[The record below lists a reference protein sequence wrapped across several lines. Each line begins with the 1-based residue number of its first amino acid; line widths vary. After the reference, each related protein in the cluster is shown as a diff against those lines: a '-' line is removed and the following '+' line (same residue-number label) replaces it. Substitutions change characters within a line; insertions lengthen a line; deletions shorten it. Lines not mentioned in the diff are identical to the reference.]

1 MSTLQLQARIFFT
14 WKMLFFVIVL
24 GLVAHF
30 AVDGF
35 VKAQTENI
43 RFPTGWEA
51 AEARVRFLFERRAAR
66 AVWLWTLLP
75 ASIGWMLAGKA
86 ARRFEK
92 LAFAR

>member
-14 WKMLFFVIVL
+14 RKMLSFVIGL

-30 AVDGF
+30 AVDGV

-43 RFPTGWEA
+43 RFPAGWD
-51 AEARVRFLFERRAAR
+51 RVRFLLERRAAR

-75 ASIGWMLAGKA
+75 ASIGWMVAGHA
-86 ARRFEK
+86 ARQVER
-92 LAFAR
+92 LAYAR